1 MFTIWTL
8 TIWTLNIEPLHIEHW
23 TIEHWTLHLKVA
35 DYSNVNIEHC
45 TVGFNTGGG
54 VFKCLP
60 FEYWTLF
67 DVAPFFP
74 SNFKCIWVDE
84 TNLHPVL
91 FFHLQIFF
99 LAFARRAQDFHLCS
113 HLHSWH
119 QSNASTALTDV
130 SATDRL
136 NQFEFAFKLRLQQ
149 REVVVLRH
157 QSRDRLNQF

>member
-1 MFTIWTL
+1 MRLVPAGT
-8 TIWTLNIEPLHIEHW
+8 
-23 TIEHWTLHLKVA
+23 VA
-35 DYSNVNIEHC
+35 DYSNVYHLNIEHC
-45 TVGFNTGGG
+45 TVGLNTGGG

-60 FEYWTLF
+60 SRTLNIAHCYLQWF
-67 DVAPFFP
+67 
-74 SNFKCIWVDE
+74 DE

-149 REVVVLRH
+149 REVVVFCP
-157 QSRDRLNQF
+157 QSTDNQF